1 MPSPRATIFVAAISA
16 VVAACGSAL
25 FCSQAGKETARIQLE
40 QKPTVIPPLSAQDL
54 ADSKRQEACVRNSA
68 FRSIASSDRLDGLR
82 QSFDVRA
89 VRAEPFSDRG
99 VICQITGRLVTE
111 RVGGSITKEEISR
124 VLLVSL
130 TGEAEVTTMEFV
142 KQLISSNAV
151 TAMASNVGNDGTV
164 VPAVHRQ

>member
-1 MPSPRATIFVAAISA
+1 MPSPRTAVFVAAISA
-16 VVAACGSAL
+16 VVAACGTAL
-25 FCSQAGKETARIQLE
+25 FFSKAGQETARIQLD

-54 ADSKRQEACVRNSA
+54 ADSKLQEACVRNSA
-68 FRSIASSDRLDGLR
+68 FRSIASSDRFEGLR

-99 VICQITGRLVTE
+99 VICQISGRLVTE
-111 RVGGSITKEEISR
+111 RVGGSITREEISR

-130 TGEAEVTTMEFV
+130 TGEAEFASMEFI
-142 KQLISSNAV
+142 KQLISSKAV

-164 VPAVHRQ
+164 VPAAQPQ